1 MTLSNFKRHI
11 KPVLIITLLAVL
23 ALAVTGCE
31 EFGFPP
37 VEPAEETEEV
47 EVLPPTTIT
56 TEDRAILAVH
66 EHLFTLAE
74 SHQAKIYLADFYATC
89 DAWNADSELFKDGTT
104 VWYVVVSMRRM
115 EVREDRPHWEQACWL
130 VFRDGRVVPSRR
142 SQANALIIEA
152 DLQELSLQDGVVGSE
167 FEGSNGE

>member
-11 KPVLIITLLAVL
+11 KPILIIALLAVL

-37 VEPAEETEEV
+37 IEPAEETEEV

-74 SHQAKIYLADFYATC
+74 SHQAKVYLADFYATC
-89 DAWNADSELFKDGTT
+89 DEWSADSELFKDGTT
-104 VWYVVVSMRRM
+104 VWYVVVNMRRM
-115 EVREDRPHWEQACWL
+115 QVREDRPHWKQACWL
-130 VFRDGRVVPSRR
+130 VLRDVKVVPSRR
-142 SQANALIIEA
+142 SKANALKI
-152 DLQELSLQDGVVGSE
+152 
-167 FEGSNGE
+167 